1 MELVTAAEMR
11 ALDHAAIDERK
22 IPSLRLMENAGR
34 AVVLEMQR
42 QFGPLRGKTVTVVS
56 GKGQNGGDGFVIARM
71 LRERGSQARVLLLPP
86 PSALVGD
93 AATTLRK
100 YKRRGGR
107 TYHVLDDPS
116 ASRVVEPLLRESDF
130 LVDAIFGTGLNAPVQ
145 GLAAG
150 VISLMNQSGRPIV
163 AVDLPS
169 GLDADSGQILGIAIQ
184 ASLTVTL
191 ARPKR
196 GLYIGDGPNIAG
208 RIRVGDIGIPPEL
221 VAIAKIPLKLLDPAS
236 LRIFLPKRKRAAHK
250 GSFGHAGI
258 IAGSSGK
265 TGAAAMAALG
275 ALRSGAGLVTVAIP
289 QGLNTVLEA
298 KLLEAMTFP
307 VAGTPSHG
315 LAKDSKE
322 SLLEF
327 AASKTAVAIGPGIGR
342 EPETVGLVLELLT
355 EIKHPLVLDAD
366 GINALAGHAH
376 ILRRAQAPVILT
388 PHPGEMARL
397 LGASVADVQNDRLG
411 VAGRFAREFNVHVVL
426 KGAGTVLA
434 GPDGSLAV
442 NPTGNP
448 GMATGGTG
456 DVLTGMIV
464 GLLAQGLSSWGAAC
478 TGTYLHGLA
487 GDLAAARRGEVG
499 MLARDLLETIPEAI
513 RDLQSE
519 ENLV

>member
-11 ALDHAAIDERK
+11 ALDRAAIEERK

-71 LRERGSQARVLLLPP
+71 LRERGSRARVLLLTS

-100 YKRRGGR
+100 YKRQGGR

-116 ASRVVEPLLRESDF
+116 ASRVFEPLLRESDV

-145 GLAAG
+145 GPAAG
-150 VISLMNQSGRPIV
+150 VISLMNLSGRPIV

-169 GLDADSGQILGIAIQ
+169 GLDADSGQILGTAIQ

-208 RIRVGDIGIPPEL
+208 TIRVGDIGIPPEL
-221 VAIAKIPLKLLDPAS
+221 VAVAKIPLKLLDPAS

-289 QGLNTVLEA
+289 EGLNTVLEA

-397 LGASVADVQNDRLG
+397 LGASVADVQHDRLG
-411 VAGRFAREFNVHVVL
+411 VAGRFAREFNAHVVL

-434 GPDGSLAV
+434 APDGSLAV

-456 DVLTGMIV
+456 DVLTGMIA
-464 GLLAQGLSSWGAAC
+464 GLLAQGLSCWGAAC
-478 TGTYLHGLA
+478 AGTYLHGLA
-487 GDLAAARRGEVG
+487 GDLAAARRGEIG

>member
-11 ALDHAAIDERK
+11 ALDRAAIEGRK

-56 GKGQNGGDGFVIARM
+56 GKGQNGGDGFVVARM
-71 LRERGSQARVLLLPP
+71 LRARGCRARVVLLTP
-86 PSALVGD
+86 PSALAGD
-93 AATTLRK
+93 AATTLRN
-100 YKRRGGR
+100 YKQRGGR
-107 TYHVLDDPS
+107 TYQVLDEPSASHVLD
-116 ASRVVEPLLRESDF
+116 PLLRESDF
-130 LVDAIFGTGLNAPVQ
+130 LVDAIFGTGLNAPIQ
-145 GLAAG
+145 GPAAG
-150 VISLMNQSGRPIV
+150 VISLMNRSGRPIV
-163 AVDLPS
+163 AIDLPS
-169 GLDADSGQILGIAIQ
+169 GLDADSGQILGSAIQ

-196 GLYIGDGPNIAG
+196 GLYLGEGPNIAG
-208 RIRVGDIGIPPEL
+208 AIRVGDIGIPPDL
-221 VAIAKIPLKLLDPAS
+221 VASAKIPLQLLDAAL

-265 TGAAAMAALG
+265 TGAAALAGLG

-289 QGLNTVLEA
+289 EGLNTALEA

-307 VAGTPSHG
+307 VAETPSHG
-315 LAKDSKE
+315 LAKDAKE
-322 SLLEF
+322 SLLGF
-327 AASKTAVAIGPGIGR
+327 AAGKTAVAIGPGIGR
-342 EPETVGLVLELLT
+342 ESETVGLVLELLT

-376 ILRRAQAPVILT
+376 NLRRAQAPVILT

-397 LGASVADVQNDRLG
+397 LGTSVADVQNDRLG
-411 VAGRFAREFNVHVVL
+411 VAGRFAREFNAHVVL

-464 GLLAQGLSSWGAAC
+464 GLLAQGLSPWAAAC
-478 TGTYLHGLA
+478 AGTYLHGLA
-487 GDLAAARRGEVG
+487 GDLAAARRGETG

-513 RDLQSE
+513 RSLQSE